1 MSRHTAQSEEWARE
15 RKSELVIL
23 IDSKRE
29 IEQEGEDGEGNQAKK
44 DRWGGEFAT
53 FGENQH
59 RSILI

>member
-59 RSILI
+59 GGILI

>member
-1 MSRHTAQSEEWARE
+1 MSRHTAQSEGWARE
-15 RKSELVIL
+15 QKSELVIL

-44 DRWGGEFAT
+44 DRWSWKFAT

-59 RSILI
+59 SGILI